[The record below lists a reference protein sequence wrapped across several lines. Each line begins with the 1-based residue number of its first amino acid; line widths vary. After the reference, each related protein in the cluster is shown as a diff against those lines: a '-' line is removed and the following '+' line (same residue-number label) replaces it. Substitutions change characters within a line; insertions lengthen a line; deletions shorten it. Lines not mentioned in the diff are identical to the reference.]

1 MASRP
6 SVGEEIRAIRR
17 ARGLTQAQVA
27 EALEVPQ
34 ASISRLESGATRPRW
49 EVVAR
54 VLALLEVT
62 PEEWGRLRP

>member
-1 MASRP
+1 MATTP
-6 SVGEEIRAIRR
+6 TVGAEIRAIRR

-62 PEEWGRLRP
+62 PGEWERLRP

>member
-1 MASRP
+1 MVATP
-6 SVGEEIRAIRR
+6 TVGEEIRAIRR

-27 EALEVPQ
+27 EALVVPQ
-34 ASISRLESGATRPRW
+34 AAISRLESGATRPRW

-62 PEEWGRLRP
+62 PEEWERLRP